1 MDKVLN
7 PRIKICCINS
17 LTEAKIA
24 IKMGAS
30 ALGLVSE
37 MPSGQGVISMETIK
51 LIAASVPPPIATFLL
66 TSKQNINVIIKQHN
80 YCRTNTIQIC
90 DDLMIGTHKNL
101 KEALPGIAIVQVI
114 HVNGD
119 ESITEALEIQNDVD
133 AILLDSGNQ
142 SQQIKELGGT
152 GRTHN
157 WEISCKIRKK
167 LDIPIFLAGGIK
179 PDNIAQAIDQ
189 VHPFGIDLCSGVRT
203 DGKLNEIKLQQ
214 LFSNIERSKK

>member
-37 MPSGQGVISMETIK
+37 MPSGPGVISMETIK

>member
-1 MDKVLN
+1 MKSIFK
-7 PRIKICCINS
+7 PRIKICCISS

-37 MPSGQGVISMETIK
+37 MPSGPGVISMETIK

-66 TSKQNINVIIKQHN
+66 TSKQNINEIIKQHE
-80 YCRTNTIQIC
+80 YCRTSTIQIC
-90 DDLMIGTHKNL
+90 DDLTIGTHKDL

-114 HVNGD
+114 HVTGD
-119 ESITEALEIQNDVD
+119 ESITEALAIQNEVD

-142 SQQIKELGGT
+142 SKKVKELGGT

-157 WEISCKIRKK
+157 WEISCKIREK

-179 PDNIAQAIDQ
+179 PNNIAQAIDQ

-214 LFSNIERSKK
+214 LFSNIERSRR